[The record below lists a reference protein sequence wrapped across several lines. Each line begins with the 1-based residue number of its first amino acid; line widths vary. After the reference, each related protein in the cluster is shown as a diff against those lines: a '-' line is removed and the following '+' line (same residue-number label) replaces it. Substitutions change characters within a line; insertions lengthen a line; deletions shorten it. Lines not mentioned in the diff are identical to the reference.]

1 MGLLFLLVF
10 LLRILHGDSQSKTE
24 IHKLLFF
31 VLLCVALRISAKQQ
45 SMKIFITGISTDVG
59 KTITSAIVVEAL
71 EADYWKPIQA
81 GDLDNS
87 DSHKVKSQVSNSKS
101 QFYPNAYQLNT
112 PASPH
117 LAAEIDGITIDLKQI
132 NEPKTNNHL
141 VIEGAGGIFVPLN
154 EKDSIIDLIEPD
166 YKVIVVSRHYLG
178 SINHTLLTIEA
189 IKNRGFEVSG
199 IIFSGS
205 ENKSTEDLILNKTG
219 IKCIGRIDEEPYFD
233 QNVIREYADLFRENL
248 LNL

>member
-1 MGLLFLLVF
+1 M
-10 LLRILHGDSQSKTE
+10 
-24 IHKLLFF
+24 KL
-31 VLLCVALRISAKQQ
+31 
-45 SMKIFITGISTDVG
+45 FITGISTDVG

-87 DSHKVKSQVSNSKS
+87 DSHKVKSHISNLKS
-101 QFYPNAYQLNT
+101 QFYPNSYQLNT

-132 NEPKTNNHL
+132 LEPKTENHL
-141 VIEGAGGIFVPLN
+141 VIEGAGGIFGPLN
-154 EKDSIIDLIEPD
+154 EKDSIIDLIQPD

-189 IKNRGFEVSG
+189 IQNRGFKVAG

-205 ENKSTEDLILNKTG
+205 ENKSTESLILNKTG

-233 QNVIREYADLFRENL
+233 QNVIKEYADLFRDNL